1 MDLTRLDTTADS
13 GHPDNLTFSRR
24 SESSAERS
32 GVMSFMKQLD
42 VIQEEQVAFVVKID
56 REKQR
61 REALDKS
68 LEECRVELRK
78 YRDLTRNGEIN
89 LDCAK
94 QSAKQTNRLEF
105 QLQGVK
111 TKLSLARKENQ
122 SLKAAIDQKR
132 RDKLLQVEIL
142 AKMVSIVLYLY
153 YIYVCTCHFA
163 VCVFLSV

>member
-1 MDLTRLDTTADS
+1 MDLSRLDVSADS
-13 GHPDNLTFSRR
+13 GHHADNLTFSRR
-24 SESSAERS
+24 SESSEKS

-42 VIQEEQVAFVVKID
+42 VIQDEQVAYVLKID

-61 REALDKS
+61 KEALERS
-68 LEECRVELRK
+68 LEECRSELRK

-111 TKLSLARKENQ
+111 TKLSLARKENLG
-122 SLKAAIDQKR
+122 LKAAIDQKR
-132 RDKLLQVEIL
+132 RDKLLQVDIL
-142 AKMVSIVLYLY
+142 AKMVSYSY
-153 YIYVCTCHFA
+153 R
-163 VCVFLSV
+163 